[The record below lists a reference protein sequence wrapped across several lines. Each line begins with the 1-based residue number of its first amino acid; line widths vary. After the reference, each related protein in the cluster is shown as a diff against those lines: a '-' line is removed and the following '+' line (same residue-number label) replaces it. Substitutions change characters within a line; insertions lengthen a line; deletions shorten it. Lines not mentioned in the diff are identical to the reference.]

1 MGPRFAGKQSVLAIL
16 LLVSSAASVMLACAG
31 GGATTV
37 RPASDVTVAVAA
49 AKGGTITND
58 NGATLTI
65 PANALSADAKVTVSD
80 TGQTAR
86 PKGDAL
92 RNGSDTFR
100 ISAIASDG
108 TSDVKLLSP
117 ATLSLT
123 PSRDAAKNAQD
134 LLVSVIDPTAP
145 NLIHLHYGQ
154 GLRDGDGVKQSHL
167 NYETASLASIISVI
181 VIPHLGPQPTEGSV
195 LQVPWYHQSGL
206 PWCVP
211 TSLTEMLRY
220 YDLTPN
226 VTDTLNGTFGSD
238 LAFSNWEMA
247 AKSSQPAGSGAG
259 YGEMDNVNIP
269 QIGDASGTGYVLYL
283 WDDAMVTLE
292 SNSHGN
298 FTDFETYVV
307 LVDTGLFGL
316 GERKPIA
323 LVVDNWWHSVVIV
336 GVDGTGLFIHDSN
349 GPIAEHFTW
358 ADFANAA
365 RGFRTDPNT
374 GQTNDVHTIWTA
386 VAYGYP
392 IRPEQDRRGT
402 VVIMRRDLT
411 ANAAAG
417 NSVALEWDGASPHTH
432 GYYFENATTNGVSTV
447 GGDLGYAL
455 AAGSQLS
462 YQYRIANV
470 TNTAL
475 TYTSV
480 AQISGGTFGTGMVT
494 QSHTITVPPYT
505 LSDPITGSLTIP
517 SGVSQGFFDVKL
529 FETDNANAVQD
540 VKYIRFNVASPII
553 YIQPIR

>member
-1 MGPRFAGKQSVLAIL
+1 MGPRFGSKQSVLAVL
-16 LLVSSAASVMLACAG
+16 LLVASAASVMLACAG
-31 GGATTV
+31 GGGTTL
-37 RPASDVTVAVAA
+37 RPASDVTVSVAA

-58 NGATLTI
+58 NGATLKI
-65 PANALSADAKVTVSD
+65 PANALSTDAKVTISD
-80 TGQTAR
+80 TGQAIR

-100 ISAIASDG
+100 ISAVASDG

-117 ATLSLT
+117 ATLTLT
-123 PSRDAAKNAQD
+123 PSNDASKNAQD
-134 LLVSVIDPTAP
+134 LLVSVVDPATP
-145 NLIHLHYGQ
+145 TLIHLHYGD

-167 NYETASLASIISVI
+167 SYKASDLANIISVV
-181 VIPHLGPQPTEGSV
+181 VIPRLGPQPTEGSI

-226 VTDTLNGTFGSD
+226 VTDTLNGSFSTD
-238 LAFSNWEMA
+238 TAFANWEMA
-247 AKSSQPAGSGAG
+247 AKSGQPAGSGAG

-269 QIGDASGTGYVLYL
+269 QVGDSSGTGYLLYL

-298 FTDFETYVV
+298 YTDFEAYVV
-307 LVDTGLFGL
+307 LVDTGFFGL

-323 LVVDNWWHSVVIV
+323 MVVDNWWHSVVIV

-365 RGFRTDPNT
+365 RSFKLDDQGHL
-374 GQTNDVHTIWTA
+374 QDVHTIWTA

-392 IRPEQDRRGT
+392 IKPEQDRRGT

-411 ANAAAG
+411 ATAAAG
-417 NSVALEWDGASPHTH
+417 NAVALEWDGAAPHSH
-432 GYYFENATTNGVSTV
+432 GYYFEDAATSGVSTV

-455 AAGSQLS
+455 SAGSQLS
-462 YQYRIANV
+462 YTYRIANV

-480 AQISGGTFGTGMVT
+480 AQISGGTFGSGLVT
-494 QSHTITVPPYT
+494 QSHTITVPPYS
-505 LSDPITGSLTIP
+505 LSGPITGSLTIP
-517 SGVSQGFFDVKL
+517 TGVSQGFFDVKL

-553 YIQPIR
+553 FIQPIR